1 MNLLLD
7 THIWI
12 WNDLQP
18 ERITSLVAKE
28 LADPSNELWLSPV
41 SIWELVLLREKKKLQ
56 LRQDLGQWVRESV
69 HDLDLK
75 EAPFTWEVS
84 HELPFTRLPHRDPAD
99 RFLVA
104 TARAYDMTLVT
115 SDEKL
120 LSVADLKVLSNL

>member
-7 THIWI
+7 THIWL

-18 ERITSLVAKE
+18 EKITSLVRRE
-28 LADPSNELWLSPV
+28 LANPSNQLWLSPV
-41 SIWELVLLREKKKLQ
+41 SIWELVLLQEKKKLQ
-56 LRQDLGQWVRESV
+56 LRQDLGQWVRESRR
-69 HDLDLK
+69 HLDLK

-84 HELPFTRLPHRDPAD
+84 CELPFAMLPHRDPAD

-115 SDEKL
+115 ADEKL
-120 LSVADLKVLSNL
+120 LSIAHLKVLSNL

>member
-18 ERITSLVAKE
+18 EKLSSRVSQE
-28 LADPSNELWLSPV
+28 LANANNELWLSPV
-41 SIWELVLLREKKKLQ
+41 SIWELLLLVEKKRLKLDQ
-56 LRQDLGQWVRESV
+56 EFHRWVSDSV
-69 HDLDLK
+69 RDLDLK
-75 EAPFTWEVS
+75 EAPFGWDVA
-84 HELPFTRLPHRDPAD
+84 HELRFSILGHGDPAD

-115 SDEKL
+115 ADQNL
-120 LSVADLKVLSNL
+120 LRLPDLRLLPNV

>member
-7 THIWI
+7 THIWL

-18 ERITSLVAKE
+18 EKITSLVARE
-28 LADPSNELWLSPV
+28 LADPSNQLWLSPV
-41 SIWELVLLREKKKLQ
+41 SIWELVLLQEKKKLQ
-56 LRQDLGQWVRESV
+56 LRQDLGQWVRESLR
-69 HDLDLK
+69 DLDLK
-75 EAPFTWEVS
+75 EAPFTWEAS
-84 HELPFTRLPHRDPAD
+84 YELPFTMLPHRDPAD

-120 LSVADLKVLSNL
+120 LSIADLKVLSNL